1 VTDPASAA
9 ARSPGRFRSP
19 GRPRARRRGGG
30 TDAAACREYGASI
43 ATWDDVRRLAL
54 SLPETSETDAHGH
67 SGLPAWKVKD
77 KTFAWVRPLR
87 QSDREALGAAAP
99 TGEILGARV
108 EHEGAKLALIE
119 SEPKVY
125 FTIPHFN
132 GFSAVLVRLEVI
144 SAAGLEE
151 LIVDAWLAR
160 APKKLAAAFLASSED

>member
-1 VTDPASAA
+1 M
-9 ARSPGRFRSP
+9 
-19 GRPRARRRGGG
+19 
-30 TDAAACREYGASI
+30 
-43 ATWDDVRRLAL
+43 

-77 KTFAWVRPLR
+77 KTFAWERPLR
-87 QSDREALGAAAP
+87 KSDIEALGAAAP
-99 TGEILGARV
+99 AGEILGARV

-119 SEPKVY
+119 SEPEIY

-144 SAAGLEE
+144 GVAELEE

-160 APKKLAAAFLASSED
+160 APKRLAAAFLASQQD